1 MAVKP
6 IPEGY
11 HSVTPYL
18 VVDGADE
25 LLEFIKQVFDARE
38 RMRMPAK
45 DGKIGHAEVEIG
57 DSMIMM
63 ADASTAD
70 QGPMSAMIH
79 VYVDDSD
86 KTFQK
91 ALEAGATKVRD
102 LETQFYGDRGGGV
115 RDRWGNVWWIAT
127 HVEDISDEEMAKRAE
142 AAAGQT

>member
-6 IPEGY
+6 IPEGF

-18 VVDGADE
+18 VAEGAGE
-25 LLEFIKQVFDARE
+25 LLEFIKQVFDAQE
-38 RMRMPAK
+38 KMRMPGP
-45 DGKIGHAEVEIG
+45 DGKIGHAEVIIG

-63 ADASTAD
+63 GDAAGAES
-70 QGPMSAMIH
+70 GPMPAMIH
-79 VYVDDSD
+79 LYVDDSD

-102 LETQFYGDRGGGV
+102 VETQFYGDRGGAV
-115 RDRWGNVWWIAT
+115 KDRWGNVWWIST
-127 HVEDISDEEMAKRAE
+127 HVEDVSDEEMAKRAE